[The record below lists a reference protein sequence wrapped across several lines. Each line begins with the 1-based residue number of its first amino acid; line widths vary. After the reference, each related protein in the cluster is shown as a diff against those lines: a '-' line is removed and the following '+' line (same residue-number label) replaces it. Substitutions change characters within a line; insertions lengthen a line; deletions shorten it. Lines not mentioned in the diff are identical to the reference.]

1 MPTIIPIPGTT
12 KASRIAENALEVQL
26 TDAEMDEI
34 DAILAK
40 FEVKGERYPAAVPM
54 NT

>member
-1 MPTIIPIPGTT
+1 MPTIIPIPGST
-12 KASRIAENALEVQL
+12 KVSRVEENAVEVDL

-34 DAILAK
+34 DEIVAK
-40 FEVKGERYPAAVPM
+40 FEVKGDRYPAAVPV